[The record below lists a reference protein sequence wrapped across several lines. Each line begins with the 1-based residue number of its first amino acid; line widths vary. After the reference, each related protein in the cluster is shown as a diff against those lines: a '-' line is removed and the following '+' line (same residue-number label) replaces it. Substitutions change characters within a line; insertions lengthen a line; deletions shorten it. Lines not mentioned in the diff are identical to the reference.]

1 MSLPATL
8 PVVSVEP
15 PKTETGDITVTLDS
29 SVLPA
34 ETAARTKTVY
44 TVHNP
49 PADPK
54 FDYQKY
60 LDATKST
67 DLYIP
72 STFALTPDQQSRW
85 Q

>member
-15 PKTETGDITVTLDS
+15 PNTETGDLTVTLA
-29 SVLPA
+29 VPPTVPT
-34 ETAARTKTVY
+34 ETAERIQTVY

-60 LDATKST
+60 LET
-67 DLYIP
+67 
-72 STFALTPDQQSRW
+72 
-85 Q
+85 